1 MSADAL
7 LRDWIAPSR
16 RRRFADTLLLA
27 LPLLFAIAA
36 ISWRLA
42 GLLTTG
48 VLLLGGAAL
57 ALVVARQRAARHD
70 RVWLIRTLDAARPER
85 ASAIGQRDARRHA
98 VVFRRARQPPREVF
112 VFVFEC
118 RNDGATERREKD
130 GGTEGKTNFGGDRGD
145 VRD

>member
-70 RVWLIRTLDAARPER
+70 RVWLIRTLDATRPELEDS
-85 ASAIGQRDARRHA
+85 SALLFSCLLYTSPSPRDS
-98 VVFRRARQPPREVF
+98 
-112 VFVFEC
+112 
-118 RNDGATERREKD
+118 
-130 GGTEGKTNFGGDRGD
+130 
-145 VRD
+145 

>member
-70 RVWLIRTLDAARPER
+70 RVWLIRTLDAARPELEDSSALLFSPIPP
-85 ASAIGQRDARRHA
+85 ASPLQALQRTRIAARLDQGTPQDLGPPWS
-98 VVFRRARQPPREVF
+98 RRPVIALLLAAMLIV
-112 VFVFEC
+112 
-118 RNDGATERREKD
+118 AAALL
-130 GGTEGKTNFGGDRGD
+130 
-145 VRD
+145 